1 MCHLWPGMKSKPE
14 EHLHPAVRSACKSVE
29 SSVFPFVIR
38 HFTLTR
44 TPLNAPRTVPR
55 SPSSTSAHYKRKR
68 VDRGN
73 GDVAG
78 VIRVFRR
85 DRHGPTPVK
94 LRLRQLHRRGNLHAM
109 KATIQDLFSAAMT
122 LDADSRRDLS
132 EQLWDTVQ
140 PQDESVFSE
149 ATWQEIGRR
158 VVASD
163 EGKVEHVAGDIAL
176 AQVRAE
182 HGLASS

>member
-1 MCHLWPGMKSKPE
+1 M
-14 EHLHPAVRSACKSVE
+14 
-29 SSVFPFVIR
+29 
-38 HFTLTR
+38 
-44 TPLNAPRTVPR
+44 
-55 SPSSTSAHYKRKR
+55 
-68 VDRGN
+68 DRGN

-85 DRHGPTPVK
+85 DRHVPTSVK
-94 LRLRQLHRRGNLHAM
+94 LRLRWLHRHRNLHAVT
-109 KATIQDLFSAAMT
+109 ATIQDLFSAAMT

-158 VVASD
+158 VAASD
-163 EGKVEHVAGDIAL
+163 EGKAEHVAGDVAL
-176 AQVRAE
+176 AHVRAE

>member
-1 MCHLWPGMKSKPE
+1 M
-14 EHLHPAVRSACKSVE
+14 
-29 SSVFPFVIR
+29 
-38 HFTLTR
+38 
-44 TPLNAPRTVPR
+44 TV
-55 SPSSTSAHYKRKR
+55 T
-68 VDRGN
+68 V
-73 GDVAG
+73 
-78 VIRVFRR
+78 
-85 DRHGPTPVK
+85 
-94 LRLRQLHRRGNLHAM
+94 
-109 KATIQDLFSAAMT
+109 QDLFSAAMT

-158 VVASD
+158 VAASD
-163 EGKVEHVAGDIAL
+163 SGKVEHVAGDVAL